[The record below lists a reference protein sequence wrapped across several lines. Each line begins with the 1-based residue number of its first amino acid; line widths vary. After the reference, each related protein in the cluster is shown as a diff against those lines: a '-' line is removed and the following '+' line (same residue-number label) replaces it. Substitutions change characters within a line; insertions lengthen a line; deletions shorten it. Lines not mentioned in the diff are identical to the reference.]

1 MFAAQAYDRFIGPG
15 RPVFTMCID
24 VFLHTPFVL
33 LPCFYGWT
41 GAVKGQDTSTTIE
54 QFQKEWLEASTGSVL
69 FWAPTMYAGFKY
81 IPQHSRS
88 TQLDKGEG
96 GDEGES
102 EGKGRGEGDGEGGTL
117 EMCSC
122 LVFTPAAI
130 AISIGSCT
138 SQLAPFFIR
147 CVFTDECL

>member
-1 MFAAQAYDRFIGPG
+1 
-15 RPVFTMCID
+15 MCID
-24 VFLHTPFVL
+24 VFVHTPFFL

-88 TQLDKGEG
+88 TLLGKGK
-96 GDEGES
+96 
-102 EGKGRGEGDGEGGTL
+102 GKGRGEDEGEIEGKGMGEGEGEGGTL

-130 AISIGSCT
+130 AISYRIMYITTCS
-138 SQLAPFFIR
+138 FFHK
-147 CVFTDECL
+147 VCLH